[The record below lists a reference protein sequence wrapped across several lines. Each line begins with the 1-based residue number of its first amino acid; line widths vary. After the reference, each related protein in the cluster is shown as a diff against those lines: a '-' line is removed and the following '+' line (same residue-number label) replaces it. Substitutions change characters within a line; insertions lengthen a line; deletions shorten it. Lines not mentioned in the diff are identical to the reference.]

1 MRLLLA
7 LVVLLAM
14 PSLGF
19 AHEGHTDGSNLV
31 HGFIHP
37 LGGLDHVLA
46 MFAVGVFAAV
56 LGGRALWLVPLS
68 FIGMMIVGFIM
79 GMQQAGLPFVELG
92 IALSSIIIA
101 GAAALNR
108 PMPVVAA
115 MTLVGAFAV
124 FHGHAHGAEMPAS
137 MAGLNYAAGF
147 LLATAFLHAAGA
159 LLTILAAR
167 ALKSRLATAGRWAAV
182 PVSLGGV
189 AVLAGW
195 L

>member
-19 AHEGHTDGSNLV
+19 AHEGHPDGSDLV

-37 LGGLDHVLA
+37 MGGVDHILA

-56 LGGRALWLVPLS
+56 LGGRALLLVPMS
-68 FIGMMIVGFIM
+68 FIGMMTVGFLL
-79 GMQQAGLPFVELG
+79 GMEQVGLPFVELG
-92 IALSSIIIA
+92 IALSSVVIA

-115 MTLVGAFAV
+115 MTLVGVFAV
-124 FHGHAHGAEMPAS
+124 FHGHAHGVEMPAPV
-137 MAGLNYAAGF
+137 AGLNFAAGF
-147 LLATAFLHAAGA
+147 LLATALLHAAGA
-159 LLTILAAR
+159 LLTILAAS

-182 PVSLGGV
+182 PMALGGV

>member
-19 AHEGHTDGSNLV
+19 AHDGHADGSGLV

-37 LGGLDHVLA
+37 MGGVDHILA

-56 LGGRALWLVPLS
+56 LGGRALLLIPMS
-68 FIGMMIVGFIM
+68 FIGMMTVGFLL
-79 GMQQAGLPFVELG
+79 GMEQVGLPFVELG
-92 IALSSIIIA
+92 IALSSVVIA

-115 MTLVGAFAV
+115 MTLVGVFAV

-137 MAGLNYAAGF
+137 VAGLNYAAGF
-147 LLATAFLHAAGA
+147 LLATALLHAAGA
-159 LLTILAAR
+159 LLTILAAK
-167 ALKSRLATAGRWAAV
+167 ALKSRLATTGRWAAV
-182 PVSLGGV
+182 PVALGGV
-189 AVLAGW
+189 AVLTGW